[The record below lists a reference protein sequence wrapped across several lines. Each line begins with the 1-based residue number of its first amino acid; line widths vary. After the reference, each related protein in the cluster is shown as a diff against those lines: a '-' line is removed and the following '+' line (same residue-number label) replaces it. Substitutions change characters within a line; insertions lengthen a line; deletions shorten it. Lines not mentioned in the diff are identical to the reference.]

1 MSKSNK
7 PTRFR
12 ANYFQSFQEA
22 GAART
27 ASQAVSVD
35 GSKRDRSIPRRPLLW
50 LVAALL
56 FTLPPMLGSLVSWVP
71 SVFLVA
77 LAMKFWMEPR
87 GYRLR
92 FAALKLLLATAALF
106 AIFASYG
113 SLKGVEPGISLL
125 VVLVALKVLEA
136 HTAREFQVMV
146 LMGWVLC
153 LCGFFLSQEFEI
165 ALSLLIAFALLLV
178 ALIQF
183 HRGSAPGALWP
194 PLGTAGKILLQ
205 AAPLVVFL
213 FISFPRI
220 NTGLRFDLRAGSS
233 AKTGFSERL
242 APGNIAALANSSDIA
257 FRAEFPGRT
266 TMPPGPMY
274 WRGAVMWHCDG
285 LEWRAPYVPVSIT
298 RSARQFP
305 RVNTIRQRITLAPHG
320 ARWMFALDRPFE
332 VPSGAILARG
342 DYLWSVQT
350 IRKARRYE
358 VVSSLGTSGKDLTQG
373 ERSEALE
380 VPPWI
385 SPAVREL
392 AQSWATPSSTPR
404 AVVNS
409 ALQFFQAQGF
419 RYSLSPG
426 EYRRNDLEQ
435 FLFHRRIGFCEHY
448 AASFAT
454 LMRLAGIPARVVV
467 GYLGG
472 EYNDLGHFFLVRQAD
487 THAWCEVWL
496 PESGWTRVDPT
507 TAVAPGRASLDL
519 NSFLERDI
527 ASGQMEARQSALV
540 AKLARSRLVTNLRL
554 ALETLSYEWD
564 TRVLAFDADV
574 QEVMLD
580 SIGLANR
587 GPFVLI
593 IEILIVAV
601 ALLVIYFGWMQL
613 RTRSRADRVKVLYE
627 RFCQKAA
634 RLGVQRDPWEGPTD
648 FSNRAAQLLPN
659 ESKRIREISNTYV
672 ALRYAP
678 EPASIVLDKFTKV
691 VRAFAVRR

>member
-1 MSKSNK
+1 MSMSKSEG
-7 PTRFR
+7 
-12 ANYFQSFQEA
+12 S
-22 GAART
+22 
-27 ASQAVSVD
+27 
-35 GSKRDRSIPRRPLLW
+35 SKRDRSIPRRPLLW
-50 LVAALL
+50 LAAALF
-56 FTLPPMLGSLVSWVP
+56 FTLPPMFGSLVSWVP
-71 SVFLVA
+71 WFFLLA

-92 FAALKLLLATAALF
+92 LATLKLLLAAAALL
-106 AIFASYG
+106 AILVSYG

-125 VVLVALKVLEA
+125 VVLVALKVLES
-136 HTAREFQVMV
+136 HTGREFQVMV

-153 LCGFFLSQEFEI
+153 LCGFFLSQDFEM
-165 ALSLLIAFALLLV
+165 ALSLLSAFALLLV

-183 HRGSAPGALWP
+183 HRGSSHGAFWS
-194 PLGTAGKILLQ
+194 PLGTTCKILLQ
-205 AAPLVVFL
+205 AAPLVVLL
-213 FISFPRI
+213 FVLFPRI
-220 NTGLRFDLRAGSS
+220 NTGLRFDFRANRS
-233 AKTGFSERL
+233 ANTGFSDRL
-242 APGNIAALANSSDIA
+242 SPGSIAALASSSDIA

-266 TMPPGPMY
+266 TAPPGSMY

-285 LEWRAPYVPVSIT
+285 LEWRSPYVPVSL
-298 RSARQFP
+298 SGLARQSP
-305 RVNTIRQRITLAPHG
+305 KGNTIRQRITLAPHG
-320 ARWMFALDRPFE
+320 TRWMFALDRPFDA
-332 VPSGAILARG
+332 PPGAILARG

-358 VVSSLGTSGKDLTQG
+358 VVSSPAAAGKELTPG
-373 ERSEALE
+373 ERREALE

-392 AQSWATPSSTPR
+392 AQSWTTQTSNPR

-409 ALQFFQAQGF
+409 ALQFFQSGF

-426 EYRRNDLEQ
+426 EYRKNDLEQ

-467 GYLGG
+467 GYLSG

-496 PESGWTRVDPT
+496 PERGWARVDPT

-519 NSFLERDI
+519 NSFLERGI
-527 ASGQMEARQSALV
+527 ASGQMEGRRSAFV
-540 AKLARSRLVTNLRL
+540 AKLGRSALFTDVRL

-564 TRVLAFDADV
+564 TRLLAFDADV
-574 QEVMLD
+574 QEVFLD

-587 GPFVLI
+587 GSLVLI

-601 ALLVIYFGWMQL
+601 ALLVIYFAWMQL
-613 RTRSRADRVKVLYE
+613 HTRSRADRVKALYE
-627 RFCQKAA
+627 RFCRKAA
-634 RLGVQRDPWEGPTD
+634 RLGVRRDPWEGPSD
-648 FSNRAAQLLPN
+648 FSSRAALLLPN
-659 ESKRIREISNTYV
+659 ESKRIREISNTYI

-678 EPASIVLDKFTKV
+678 RPAGVALDKFAREV
-691 VRAFAVRR
+691 SAFAVRH